1 MKNFLAF
8 LIIVLFIGF
17 AIITGIAQLKRPF
30 PPHRQLSTPK
40 NVPYIGKVQVLN
52 GCGTEGVAHLMADH
66 LRKHHFDVKDIGNAD
81 NWNFPE
87 TMVISRVNDTTVA
100 SQIAGVLHTGNMVLI
115 KKEEALYD
123 VTVIVGPDYRER
135 IR

>member
-1 MKNFLAF
+1 MKNFFAF
-8 LIIVLFIGF
+8 LIIILFIAYAVTSGVV
-17 AIITGIAQLKRPF
+17 QLKRQ
-30 PPHRQLSTPK
+30 PPKPRRSPAVK

-52 GCGTEGVAHLMADH
+52 GCGTDGVAHLMADF
-66 LRKHHFDVKDIGNAD
+66 LRRHHFDVKEIGNAE

-100 SQIAGVLHTGNMVLI
+100 SRIAQTLHTGNMVLI
-115 KKEEALYD
+115 KKEETVYD
-123 VTVIVGPDYRER
+123 ATVIVGPDYRER